1 MRNTRKI
8 DIPVR
13 PAPLDDDEWHIAGV
27 LVQTRPTHIA
37 RVSESIESISGSEIH
52 AASDNGKLVVTL
64 EAPSS
69 RAIAAHLTFI
79 QQIDGVLNTALIYQ
93 HNEMADAMNE
103 EMDDESLSPRV
114 H

>member
-1 MRNTRKI
+1 MRNTKKI

-13 PAPLDDDEWHIAGV
+13 PAPLDDEWHIAGV
-27 LVQTRPTHIA
+27 MVQAWPTHIA
-37 RVSESIESISGSEIH
+37 SVSEAIAAIAGSEIH
-52 AASDNGKLVVTL
+52 ATSDNGKLVVTL

>member
-1 MRNTRKI
+1 MRNTKKI

-37 RVSESIESISGSEIH
+37 RVSESIESIAGSEIH

-69 RAIAAHLTFI
+69 RAIDRLMPDSAAL
-79 QQIDGVLNTALIYQ
+79 V
-93 HNEMADAMNE
+93 AM
-103 EMDDESLSPRV
+103 
-114 H
+114 

>member
-1 MRNTRKI
+1 NGDSVTI
-8 DIPVR
+8 IEVDTPPV
-13 PAPLDDDEWHIAGV
+13 PVSLGDDEWHIAGV

-37 RVSESIESISGSEIH
+37 RVSESIESIAGSEIH

-79 QQIDGVLNTALIYQ
+79 QQI
-93 HNEMADAMNE
+93 
-103 EMDDESLSPRV
+103 
-114 H
+114 